1 MQARNKALLQEQGS
15 SGDEDEDATE
25 TPHRKSKTSP
35 IVLSDDEAAL
45 AQELNPRVNLSS
57 SSGLPDFANAE
68 EDTIEKDDGRIND
81 EDMDEEDAHEV
92 NAGTSAEGDETNTN
106 STTTVFEDNGVL
118 FMLFF

>member
-1 MQARNKALLQEQGS
+1 
-15 SGDEDEDATE
+15 
-25 TPHRKSKTSP
+25 
-35 IVLSDDEAAL
+35 LSDDEAAL

-57 SSGLPDFANAE
+57 SSGLPDFVNAE
-68 EDTIEKDDGRIND
+68 EDTVEKNDGWIID

-92 NAGTSAEGDETNTN
+92 NAGTSTEGDKTNTN